1 MTACDYLIL
10 GGGRAGLCAAEAI
23 RKNDKTGSITM
34 ISDEAQL
41 PYSRPMLTK
50 LPLAFYEV
58 EKTLVQPESW
68 YREQNITVLL
78 RTKVLSMD
86 AEQKTAET
94 SAGTFSYGKC
104 IYAMGAHNF
113 IPPFPGK
120 DLSGVYSIRTD
131 KDMNAI
137 RRGSL
142 LASHAVVIG
151 GGVIGLEAAY
161 MLVEQGLSVTV
172 LETAPYLMP
181 RLLDESCARYLQSRI
196 TAFQI
201 HTGVKVLGMR
211 GDARVQ
217 FVEVEGMEPIPAGL
231 VIVSCGVR
239 ANSEAARSSAPLSSM
254 SRCAPISRTFS
265 PAATARSIRDS
276 IPPFGRRP
284 PYREESRA

>member
-86 AEQKTAET
+86 AERKTVET

-104 IYAMGAHNF
+104 IYAMGAYNF
-113 IPPFPGK
+113 VPPFPGK

-161 MLVEQGLSVTV
+161 MLTEQGLSVTV
-172 LETAPYLMP
+172 LETSPYLMP
-181 RLLDESCARYLQSRI
+181 RLLDVSCARYL
-196 TAFQI
+196 
-201 HTGVKVLGMR
+201 H
-211 GDARVQ
+211 
-217 FVEVEGMEPIPAGL
+217 
-231 VIVSCGVR
+231 
-239 ANSEAARSSAPLSSM
+239 
-254 SRCAPISRTFS
+254 
-265 PAATARSIRDS
+265 
-276 IPPFGRRP
+276 
-284 PYREESRA
+284 

>member
-1 MTACDYLIL
+1 MTHCDYLIL

-23 RKNDKTGSITM
+23 RKNDKSGSITL

-50 LPLAFYEV
+50 IPLAFYEV

-68 YREQNITVLL
+68 YQEQCINVLL

-86 AEQKTAET
+86 AEQKTVET

-151 GGVIGLEAAY
+151 RGV
-161 MLVEQGLSVTV
+161 
-172 LETAPYLMP
+172 
-181 RLLDESCARYLQSRI
+181 
-196 TAFQI
+196 
-201 HTGVKVLGMR
+201 
-211 GDARVQ
+211 
-217 FVEVEGMEPIPAGL
+217 
-231 VIVSCGVR
+231 
-239 ANSEAARSSAPLSSM
+239 
-254 SRCAPISRTFS
+254 
-265 PAATARSIRDS
+265 
-276 IPPFGRRP
+276 
-284 PYREESRA
+284 